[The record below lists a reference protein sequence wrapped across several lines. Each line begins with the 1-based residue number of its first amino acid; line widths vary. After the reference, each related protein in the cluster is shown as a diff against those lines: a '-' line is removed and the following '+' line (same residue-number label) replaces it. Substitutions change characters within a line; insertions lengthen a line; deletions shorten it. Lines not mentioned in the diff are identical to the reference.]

1 MKALVG
7 AVLSGVALMIIL
19 LALVYVPAA
28 AVVETRA
35 IVPAAHPDPE
45 WVDCSIRQECLR

>member
-7 AVLSGVALMIIL
+7 AVLIGVASIIIL

-28 AVVETRA
+28 AVIGTQEIQA
-35 IVPAAHPDPE
+35 AAHPDPE